1 MNFLLWLISFYK
13 FTNFEAMV
21 DLKLLEHLETYLTPS
36 RKEKFVKVLSQRTK
50 HFTVAT
56 EDVYQLH
63 NTSAVIRSCDVFG
76 IQEVN
81 IIEERNTKR
90 IDREIAMGAQKWVDL
105 NRFNTVKDCIKKLK
119 QNGYQIVA
127 TTPHTNDCL
136 LHEFDVTKK
145 SCFFFGRETEGLS
158 QEVLDVAD
166 CYLKIPMVGFTES
179 LNISVSA
186 AIILQHVTTKLK
198 QTDINWQ
205 LTASENFEKRLY
217 WCKKTIKSYDTIVEK
232 FYTE

>member
-1 MNFLLWLISFYK
+1 M
-13 FTNFEAMV
+13 T
-21 DLKLLEHLETYLTPS
+21 DLKLLEHLETFLTDS
-36 RKEKFVKVLSQRTK
+36 RREKFTKVIQQRTK

-81 IIEERNTKR
+81 IVEEQNSKR

-105 NRFNTVKDCIKKLK
+105 NRYQTVKGCIDDLK
-119 QNGYQIVA
+119 QKGYQIVA
-127 TTPHTNDCL
+127 TTPHTNDTL

-158 QEVLDVAD
+158 KDVLNAAD

-198 QTDINWQ
+198 QTDVNWQ
-205 LTASENFEKRLY
+205 LTENEVYEKRLD
-217 WCKKTIKSYDTIVEK
+217 WCKKTIKSYEEIIER
-232 FYTE
+232 YNING

>member
-1 MNFLLWLISFYK
+1 MI
-13 FTNFEAMV
+13 
-21 DLKLLEHLETYLTPS
+21 DLKLLEHLETYLTDN
-36 RKEKFVKVLSQRTK
+36 RRTRFNKVLSQRTK

-81 IIEERNTKR
+81 IVEEQNTKK

-105 NRFNTVKDCIKKLK
+105 NRYHSVKDCIYDLK
-119 QNGYQIVA
+119 QKGYQIVA
-127 TTPHTNDCL
+127 TTPHTNDCV

-158 QEVLDVAD
+158 QEVLDAAD
-166 CYLKIPMVGFTES
+166 CYLKIPMSGFTES

-198 QTDINWQ
+198 QTTIDWQ
-205 LTASENFEKRLY
+205 LTEEERLAKQLD
-217 WCKKTIKSYDTIVEK
+217 WIKNTIKSYDEIVDR
-232 FYTE
+232 FYKTK

>member
-1 MNFLLWLISFYK
+1 MDI
-13 FTNFEAMV
+13 E
-21 DLKLLEHLETYLTPS
+21 LLEHLESYLTEQ
-36 RKEKFVKVLSQRTK
+36 RRLKFAKVVAQRTK

-76 IQEVN
+76 IQEVS
-81 IIEERNTKR
+81 IIEEQNTKR

-105 NRFNTVKDCIKKLK
+105 NRYHSVKSCIKDLK
-119 QNGYQIVA
+119 QQGYQIVA
-127 TTPHTNDCL
+127 TTPHMNDCDL
-136 LHEFDVTKK
+136 QDFDVTKK

-158 QEVLDVAD
+158 QEVLNEAD

-186 AIILQHVTTKLK
+186 AIILQYVTNKLK
-198 QTDINWQ
+198 ASEVNWQ
-205 LTASENFEKRLY
+205 LSEHEKLEKRLD
-217 WCKKTIKSYDTIVEK
+217 WCRKTIKSYNDIEK
-232 FYTE
+232 RFYKGKS

>member
-1 MNFLLWLISFYK
+1 MI
-13 FTNFEAMV
+13 
-21 DLKLLEHLETYLTPS
+21 DLKLLEHLESFLTDS
-36 RKEKFVKVLSQRTK
+36 RKEKFTKVLQQRTK

-81 IIEERNTKR
+81 IVEERNSKR
-90 IDREIAMGAQKWVDL
+90 IDREIAMGAQKWVDI
-105 NRFNTVKDCIKKLK
+105 NRFHSVKDCVLNLK
-119 QNGYQIVA
+119 AKGYQIVA
-127 TTPHTNDCL
+127 TTPHANDCE

-158 QEVLDVAD
+158 EEVLKVAD

-198 QTDINWQ
+198 QSTINWQ
-205 LTASENFEKRLY
+205 LTEEELLAKRLD
-217 WCKKTIKSYDTIVEK
+217 WIRKTIKSYDEIVQR
-232 FYTE
+232 FYHQ

>member
-1 MNFLLWLISFYK
+1 MI
-13 FTNFEAMV
+13 
-21 DLKLLEHLETYLTPS
+21 DLKLLEHLESYLTES
-36 RKEKFVKVLSQRTK
+36 RKQRFNAVLSQRTK

-90 IDREIAMGAQKWVDL
+90 IDKEIAMGAQKWVDL
-105 NRFNTVKDCIKKLK
+105 NRYQTVRECISDLRAK
-119 QNGYQIVA
+119 GYQIVA
-127 TTPHTNDCL
+127 TTPHANDCE
-136 LHEFDVTKK
+136 LHDFDVTKK

-158 QEVLDVAD
+158 QEVLTMAD

-186 AIILQHVTTKLK
+186 AIILQQVSTKLR
-198 QTDINWQ
+198 QTDINWH
-205 LTASENFEKRLY
+205 LTEEELNEKRLD
-217 WCKKTIKSYDTIVEK
+217 WCKKTIKSYDEIVER
-232 FYTE
+232 YYNPE